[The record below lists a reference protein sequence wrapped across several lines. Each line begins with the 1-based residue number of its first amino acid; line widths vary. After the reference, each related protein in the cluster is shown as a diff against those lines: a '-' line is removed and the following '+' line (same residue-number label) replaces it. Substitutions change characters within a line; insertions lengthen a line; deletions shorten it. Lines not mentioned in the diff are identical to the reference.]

1 MRGGFRLLT
10 TPRALL
16 VLVCALGTLGPA
28 AAAQERQQGF
38 GRWQVDPRR
47 CELALFGQAPSPC
60 RSLRVDQRNASVLR
74 VSLLTPVP
82 DQELLQ
88 EVSFVGERASSG
100 APLRCRD
107 GVCQLDG
114 SVVLRVKLL
123 RLAQFNPRGLV
134 VGLPKTLPVAGTC
147 SIDGEQAHCDA
158 KTHYGERWSADAQ
171 LR

>member
-1 MRGGFRLLT
+1 
-10 TPRALL
+10 
-16 VLVCALGTLGPA
+16 
-28 AAAQERQQGF
+28 
-38 GRWQVDPRR
+38 
-47 CELALFGQAPSPC
+47 
-60 RSLRVDQRNASVLR
+60 LRVDQRNASVLR

-107 GVCQLDG
+107 GVCELEG
-114 SVVLRVKLL
+114 SVVLRVRLL

-147 SIDGEQAHCDA
+147 SIDGEQAHCEA
-158 KTHYGERWSADAQ
+158 RTLYGERWSADAQ

>member
-1 MRGGFRLLT
+1 MR

-16 VLVCALGTLGPA
+16 VLLPLLGTLGPA

-88 EVSFVGERASSG
+88 EVSFVGERASAG

-107 GVCQLDG
+107 GVCELDG
-114 SVVLRVKLL
+114 SVVLRVRLL

>member
-1 MRGGFRLLT
+1 MRGGFRLLR

-88 EVSFVGERASSG
+88 EVSFVGERASAG

-107 GVCQLDG
+107 GVCELDG
-114 SVVLRVKLL
+114 SVVLRVRLL
-123 RLAQFNPRGLV
+123 RLAQFNLRGLV

-147 SIDGEQAHCDA
+147 SIDGDKAHCDA
-158 KTHYGERWSADAQ
+158 KSRYGERWSADAQ

>member
-1 MRGGFRLLT
+1 MRGGFRLLR

-88 EVSFVGERASSG
+88 EVSFVGERASAG

-107 GVCQLDG
+107 GVCELDG
-114 SVVLRVKLL
+114 SVVLRVRLL

-147 SIDGEQAHCDA
+147 RIDGEQAHCDA
-158 KTHYGERWSADAQ
+158 KTRYGERWSADAQ

>member
-1 MRGGFRLLT
+1 MRGGFRLLR

-60 RSLRVDQRNASVLR
+60 RSLWVDQRNASVLR

-88 EVSFVGERASSG
+88 EVSFVGERASAG

-107 GVCQLDG
+107 GVCELDG
-114 SVVLRVKLL
+114 SVVLRVRLL

-147 SIDGEQAHCDA
+147 SICLLYTSDA
-158 KTHYGERWSADAQ
+158 ADE
-171 LR
+171 

>member
-1 MRGGFRLLT
+1 M
-10 TPRALL
+10 
-16 VLVCALGTLGPA
+16 
-28 AAAQERQQGF
+28 
-38 GRWQVDPRR
+38 DPRS

-100 APLRCRD
+100 TPLRCRD

-114 SVVLRVKLL
+114 SVLLRVRLL
-123 RLAQFNPRGLV
+123 RFAQFTPRGLV

-147 SIDGEQAHCDA
+147 SIDSDQAHCDA
-158 KTHYGERWSADAQ
+158 QTSYGERWSADAQ